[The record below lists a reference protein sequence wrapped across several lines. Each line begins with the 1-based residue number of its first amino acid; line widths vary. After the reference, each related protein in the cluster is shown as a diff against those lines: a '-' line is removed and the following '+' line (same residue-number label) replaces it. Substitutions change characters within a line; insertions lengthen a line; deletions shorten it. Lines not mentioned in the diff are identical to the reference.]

1 MNPLKS
7 GSFIQTTGNVP
18 IQAPI
23 QFNTP
28 KSEFSSYFH
37 ISHMLMLHSVG
48 TYNYNEENNEIYFFS
63 NPRQREKWRV
73 ETGTE
78 EVITDDGEVIGYKR
92 RLAYTGNADTL
103 LKWHMQEYMGN
114 EHDPW
119 AVYKLYT
126 TTVKT
131 RIEGNPTGTVSS
143 HTSSDIGSSHSVIT
157 GTSRRWPWPA
167 HRRNTRPRIAHVSTA
182 SSSQQALPNAIPSQT
197 SQQSLYTLFPL
208 L

>member
-1 MNPLKS
+1 MGSGNCLLIVSYLMKNDQNLWNLNQNLQNWIHQIKSKTTSEVNPLKS

-48 TYNYNEENNEIYFFS
+48 TYNSNEENNEIYFFS
-63 NPRQREKWRV
+63 NPRQREKWRA

-78 EVITDDGEVIGYKR
+78 EVITDNGEVIGYKR
-92 RLAYTGNADTL
+92 RLAYTGNADNL
-103 LKWHMQEYMGN
+103 LKWHMQEYMNN
-114 EHDPW
+114 EHDLW

-131 RIEGNPTGTVSS
+131 RIEGNPTGTISS
-143 HTSSDIGSSHSVIT
+143 HTSSDIGSSQCNY
-157 GTSRRWPWPA
+157 W
-167 HRRNTRPRIAHVSTA
+167 N
-182 SSSQQALPNAIPSQT
+182 
-197 SQQSLYTLFPL
+197 
-208 L
+208 